1 MQSRRLARRQ
11 EEAEADRV
19 ARQFLHTMTAAVQ
32 WRGAPEL
39 PWELQEGVARGER
52 GGGVRNGKAGLEDT
66 VRKWRRKWT
75 WMCLQIG

>member
-11 EEAEADRV
+11 EEVEADRV

-39 PWELQEGVARGER
+39 PWELQEGVARGKRGR
-52 GGGVRNGKAGLEDT
+52 GGAMAKPGWRILKGRGVGSGLG
-66 VRKWRRKWT
+66 RACR
-75 WMCLQIG
+75 